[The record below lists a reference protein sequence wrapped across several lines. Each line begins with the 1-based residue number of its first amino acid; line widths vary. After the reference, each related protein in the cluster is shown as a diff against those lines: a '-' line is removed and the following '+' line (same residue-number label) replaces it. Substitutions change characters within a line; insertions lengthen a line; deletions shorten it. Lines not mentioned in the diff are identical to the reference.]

1 MMLMLFR
8 EVLATFK
15 GSGGKAKGKVCPNGH
30 VMQPSWD
37 ICPYCQQMQEAMMRQ
52 GGAGGGGG
60 GGGATMMAMGGGGGG
75 GGGGMANMAPAG
87 GTVMVNASSIGSG
100 GGGGGGGGGGSQDKS
115 REVCGWLVALNG
127 QHKGEDFRLR
137 VGKNVIGTAADC
149 DIVLSDKKLSRKH
162 ATIRFEG
169 GEFQIADLDS
179 SNGTHVNDE
188 KVQKHDLIDND
199 IVKLGD
205 IEFEFKC
212 RAMRARRE

>member
-1 MMLMLFR
+1 VFLQLLDR
-8 EVLATFK
+8 VLPFLK
-15 GSGGKAKGKVCPNGH
+15 KDKQQGKVCSNGH
-30 VMQPSWD
+30 VMHPSWD
-37 ICPYCQQMQEAMMRQ
+37 SCPYCLEMQQAMGSMPMPMPQSGAGTAMMSLGDLT
-52 GGAGGGGG
+52 GGEKGRG
-60 GGGATMMAMGGGGGG
+60 
-75 GGGGMANMAPAG
+75 
-87 GTVMVNASSIGSG
+87 NA
-100 GGGGGGGGGGSQDKS
+100 DRS

-149 DIVLSDKKLSRKH
+149 DVVLSDKKLSRKH

-179 SNGTHVNDE
+179 SNGCFVNDE
-188 KVQKHDLIDND
+188 KIQKHDLIDND

-212 RAMRARRE
+212 RAMREKRE

>member
-1 MMLMLFR
+1 VFLQVFR
-8 EVLATFK
+8 EVIALF
-15 GSGGKAKGKVCPNGH
+15 GSREKKQGKVCPNGH

-37 ICPYCQQMQEAMMRQ
+37 ICPYCQQMQEAMQR
-52 GGAGGGGG
+52 
-60 GGGATMMAMGGGGGG
+60 GGG
-75 GGGGMANMAPAG
+75 GGGGMDMPMPPGGG
-87 GTVMVNASSIGSG
+87 GTVMVSVG
-100 GGGGGGGGGGSQDKS
+100 GGGGGDRGRGSSDKS

-162 ATIRFEG
+162 ATIRYEG

-199 IVKLGD
+199 IIKLGD

-212 RAMRARRE
+212 RAMRAQRE

>member
-1 MMLMLFR
+1 VFIMLLR
-8 EVLATFK
+8 EILPFLK
-15 GSGGKAKGKVCPNGH
+15 KDKSAKGKICPNGH
-30 VMQPSWD
+30 VMHPSWD
-37 ICPYCQQMQEAMMRQ
+37 VCPYCQEMQQAMMRG
-52 GGAGGGGG
+52 GGASAGGMDMMPMPPGGGG
-60 GGGATMMAMGGGGGG
+60 TMM
-75 GGGGMANMAPAG
+75 
-87 GTVMVNASSIGSG
+87 VNVSSVSAAEKGRGSA
-100 GGGGGGGGGGSQDKS
+100 DKS

-137 VGKNVIGTAADC
+137 VGKNVIGSAADC
-149 DIVLSDKKLSRKH
+149 DVVLTDKKLSRKH

-199 IVKLGD
+199 IIKLGD

-212 RAMRARRE
+212 RAMRERRE

>member
-1 MMLMLFR
+1 VFLQIFR
-8 EVLATFK
+8 EVIGLFK
-15 GSGGKAKGKVCPNGH
+15 GREGSRKGKVCPNGH

-37 ICPYCQQMQEAMMRQ
+37 ICPYCQQMQEAMAR
-52 GGAGGGGG
+52 GGGGG
-60 GGGATMMAMGGGGGG
+60 GGNTGMGMPSAPRMPSGGGGG
-75 GGGGMANMAPAG
+75 APSGA
-87 GTVMVNASSIGSG
+87 GTVMVNVSDVG
-100 GGGGGGGGGGSQDKS
+100 GGGQERGRGSTDKS

-162 ATIRFEG
+162 ATIRYEG

-199 IVKLGD
+199 IIKLGD

-212 RAMRARRE
+212 RAMRSQRE

>member
-1 MMLMLFR
+1 MFVTMFR
-8 EVLATFK
+8 EVVSLFSSRK
-15 GSGGKAKGKVCPNGH
+15 SENSGKGKVCPNGH
-30 VMQPSWD
+30 VMHPSWD
-37 ICPYCQQMQEAMMRQ
+37 ICPYCQEMQQAM
-52 GGAGGGGG
+52 A
-60 GGGATMMAMGGGGGG
+60 AGGGGG
-75 GGGGMANMAPAG
+75 GGGGMPMPQ
-87 GTVMVNASSIGSG
+87 G
-100 GGGGGGGGGGSQDKS
+100 GGATAMINVSQLGGGGGSEAGRGSSDKS

-162 ATIRFEG
+162 STIRYEG

-179 SNGTHVNDE
+179 SNGCFVNDE

-199 IVKLGD
+199 IIKLGD

-212 RAMRARRE
+212 RAMRQHRE

>member
-1 MMLMLFR
+1 MFIQIFR
-8 EVLATFK
+8 EVIGLFQGRQKT
-15 GSGGKAKGKVCPNGH
+15 KGKVCPNGH

-37 ICPYCQQMQEAMMRQ
+37 LCPYCQQMQEAMMK
-52 GGAGGGGG
+52 GGGGV
-60 GGGATMMAMGGGGGG
+60 GGGADLPMPPGG
-75 GGGGMANMAPAG
+75 G
-87 GTVMVNASSIGSG
+87 GTVMVNVGSGGGGSG
-100 GGGGGGGGGGSQDKS
+100 GGGGSKDKS

-127 QHKGEDFRLR
+127 QHKGEDFRIR

-149 DIVLSDKKLSRKH
+149 EIVLSDKKLSRKH
-162 ATIRFEG
+162 ATIRYEG

-199 IVKLGD
+199 IIKLGD

-212 RAMRARRE
+212 RAMRAHRE